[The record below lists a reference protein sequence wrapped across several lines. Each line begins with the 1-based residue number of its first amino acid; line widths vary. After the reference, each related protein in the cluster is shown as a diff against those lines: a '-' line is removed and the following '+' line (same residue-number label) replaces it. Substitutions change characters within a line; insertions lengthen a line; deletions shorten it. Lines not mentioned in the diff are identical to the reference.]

1 MEKGLAK
8 KILAIGIMVVGLAAI
23 VFAII
28 CWSSSIYFYEGSSV
42 RFETYG
48 GDAYTGIQNAAAQT
62 ANNIQYLNRS
72 LEEFATLMANW
83 MGFLLITIG
92 TLLLVVGVSKTIS
105 AFQKKPLEVVNE
117 QATICNS

>member
-1 MEKGLAK
+1 MKWLRS
-8 KILAIGIMVVGLAAI
+8 ILLIIIGALSIFLGSDILGMNTGNHVGNQ
-23 VFAII
+23 
-28 CWSSSIYFYEGSSV
+28 E
-42 RFETYG
+42 YG

-105 AFQKKPLEVVNE
+105 AFQKKPVEVVNE